1 MDDVIATLDRLL
13 EHERSAALRADVDA
27 LVELQESKHSQFAR
41 LTQAHADDDRMDS
54 LREKATAN
62 VQLIR
67 HLVAC
72 LNGILMPN
80 GATYTAQGRHPSSGY
95 GRSRGHL

>member
-13 EHERSAALRADVDA
+13 EHERSAALQADVDA
-27 LVELQESKHSQFAR
+27 LVELQERKSSLIGR
-41 LTQAHADDDRMDS
+41 LTQSHAEDDRLQA
-54 LREKATAN
+54 LRERASAN

-72 LNGILMPN
+72 LNGILMSD
-80 GATYTAQGRHPSSGY
+80 GTTYTAQGRHPSSCY